1 VSASSDLAALWF
13 AYSVSVERLTGAGA
27 YGPVFAASTSEAA
40 MIDPGN
46 KLTRSGTGEQV
57 VSSARVFL
65 PIATAAV
72 PDGSRVVLP
81 ATFGGR
87 PATVITSLP
96 HISGLGTPDHLELV
110 LE

>member
-1 VSASSDLAALWF
+1 MSASADLAALWF
-13 AYSVSVERLTGAGA
+13 AYSVSVERLTGAGS
-27 YGPVFAASTSEAA
+27 YGPVLATATTESA

-46 KLTRSGTGEQV
+46 KLVRSGTGEQV

-72 PDGSRVVLP
+72 PDGSRVTLP

-87 PATVITSLP
+87 SATVITSLP
-96 HISGLGTPDHLELV
+96 HASGLGTPDHLELA